1 MKYAN
6 NVGELIG
13 NTPLIKINTL
23 SNKTNTLILA
33 KCEFLNPNGSMKD
46 RVAKAMIDDALK
58 QGIIDKNGVIIEP
71 TSGNTGIGLASVC
84 ASYGMSF
91 IAVMP
96 ESMSLERRALMEAF
110 GAKLVL
116 SKKELGMNG
125 AIDIANKLQAK
136 TPNSIILKQFENKSN
151 PNIHLQTTAKEIIK
165 DMQDSNI
172 KIDIFIS
179 GVGTGGSFSSIAK
192 ALKQINK
199 DTKTI
204 AVEPSD
210 SAVISGKNPN
220 AHKIQGIGAGFIPKN
235 LNTSLIDEVVTIN
248 NNDAFLYARDIA
260 KKEGLMV
267 GISSGAN
274 LKACYEVA
282 KRAEN
287 KNKTILTL
295 LYDSGERYLSS
306 GLYSL

>member
-6 NVGELIG
+6 SVGELIG

-46 RVAKAMIDDALK
+46 RVAKAMVDDALK

-125 AIDIANKLQAK
+125 AIDIANKLQDK
-136 TPNSIILKQFENKSN
+136 TPNSIILKQFENKAN

-172 KIDIFIS
+172 KIDIFVS
-179 GVGTGGSFSSIAK
+179 GIGTGGSFSAIAK

-220 AHKIQGIGAGFIPKN
+220 LHKIQGIGAGFIPKN

-248 NNDAFLYARDIA
+248 NDDAFLYARDIA
-260 KKEGLMV
+260 QKEGLMV

-282 KRAEN
+282 KRVEN